1 MDLEK
6 MSADDLMGVFG
17 DQGLAD
23 ILATMNQRLQAAG
36 TSVIGRLVAS
46 DAAAGVFSWQ
56 NTTGHACAI
65 KAFLNITTASTG
77 AGTVSVGQAATA
89 VSSANL
95 MDTQSV
101 AAAGMLSS
109 MVNGGTLGKAVQL
122 VKNGEFV
129 TASRASGATAGLA
142 GTYMLEIQYLD

>member
-6 MSADDLMGVFG
+6 VSREDLMGVFG

-23 ILATMNQRLQAAG
+23 LLTTINQRLQLAG
-36 TSVIGRLVAS
+36 TSVVGRLVAS

-56 NTTGHACAI
+56 NNTGHACAV
-65 KAFLNITTASTG
+65 KAFVNVTTASTG
-77 AGTVSVGQAATA
+77 ACTVSVGQAATA

-95 MDTQSV
+95 IDTQSV
-101 AAAGMLSS
+101 AAAVMLSS
-109 MVNGGTLGKAVQL
+109 LVNGGTLGKAAQR

-129 TASRASGATAGLA
+129 TASMASGATAGLA